1 MYLNEF
7 VCFIAAGNLNDLQL
21 ITSININFK
30 ETSTMFRKYIFRYAH
45 SYIFLRLITVS
56 VSTDAYQKQEIRN
69 NIYTTFEP
77 DVLRRHIK
85 KKTYMGRPPFI
96 LDLSSPTTET
106 MKIARDEL
114 RETPENVARGLKELQ
129 ELLENDKTIKY
140 DTDEE
145 FLMCFLRPC
154 KFYARS
160 AYELM
165 RRIADFRAKYKDSL
179 YGILPEQE
187 KGAMCS
193 SVVNVLKER
202 DHKGRRVLIIGVG
215 STWNP
220 SEIHIDRLFRIL
232 YLLHLAAM
240 FEPETQ
246 IRGIVVVMDYKGA
259 EMKQISAFTPF
270 FAMKLISF
278 LQDAL
283 PMRLKEIHIV
293 NNPYLFNII
302 WYMIKP
308 LLRSKLRNRIHI
320 HGSNMKFFHSF
331 IPGSHLP
338 KDYGGDRP
346 LINYNGR
353 DWYPVLEDHIGYIK
367 RWNSSGKI

>member
-1 MYLNEF
+1 
-7 VCFIAAGNLNDLQL
+7 
-21 ITSININFK
+21 
-30 ETSTMFRKYIFRYAH
+30 
-45 SYIFLRLITVS
+45 
-56 VSTDAYQKQEIRN
+56 
-69 NIYTTFEP
+69 
-77 DVLRRHIK
+77 
-85 KKTYMGRPPFI
+85 
-96 LDLSSPTTET
+96 
-106 MKIARDEL
+106 MK
-114 RETPENVARGLKELQ
+114 
-129 ELLENDKTIKY
+129 
-140 DTDEE
+140 
-145 FLMCFLRPC
+145 
-154 KFYARS
+154 
-160 AYELM
+160 
-165 RRIADFRAKYKDSL
+165 RIADFRAKYKDSL

-302 WYMIKP
+302 WYIIKP
-308 LLRSKLRNRIHI
+308 LLRSKLRNRV
-320 HGSNMKFFHSF
+320 SNLCGICVIFYAS
-331 IPGSHLP
+331 L
-338 KDYGGDRP
+338 
-346 LINYNGR
+346 
-353 DWYPVLEDHIGYIK
+353 
-367 RWNSSGKI
+367 